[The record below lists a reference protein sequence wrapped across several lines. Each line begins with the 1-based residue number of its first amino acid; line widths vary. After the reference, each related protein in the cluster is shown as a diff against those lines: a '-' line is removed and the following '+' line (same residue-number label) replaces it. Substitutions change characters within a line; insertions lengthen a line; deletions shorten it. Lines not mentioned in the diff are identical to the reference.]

1 MFVLRRVLFL
11 MCVPVSALSVSL
23 PPRGVARVF
32 GFSASG
38 RPFRLVSVFCVVGA
52 YFGEQ
57 ANIVGA
63 FCALLRHGLSSSRAP
78 FPEA

>member
-57 ANIVGA
+57 G
-63 FCALLRHGLSSSRAP
+63 P
-78 FPEA
+78 